1 MSLKEGKREGSDL
14 SQFAFP
20 QQEWPAVLFDSLQ
33 TAPFEESLG
42 LRLGLISVRK
52 NG

>member
-1 MSLKEGKREGSDL
+1 MSVKEGNKEGSDL

-20 QQEWPAVLFDSLQ
+20 QQEWPAVLFASLQ
-33 TAPFEESLG
+33 TTPFEESLG
-42 LRLGLISVRK
+42 LQLGLISVRK